1 MSDASAT
8 FAQSGQYSASRFPR
22 AYQLLVI
29 SAGSESSHLPP
40 AWSGGKI
47 MRRILMMLPSSS
59 WL

>member
-29 SAGSESSHLPP
+29 SAGSELSPVTSTGLV
-40 AWSGGKI
+40 
-47 MRRILMMLPSSS
+47 RRQNHA
-59 WL
+59 

>member
-29 SAGSESSHLPP
+29 SAGSE

>member
-29 SAGSESSHLPP
+29 CRWIGAESSHLHRLGP
-40 AWSGGKI
+40 AAKSCVGF
-47 MRRILMMLPSSS
+47 
-59 WL
+59 